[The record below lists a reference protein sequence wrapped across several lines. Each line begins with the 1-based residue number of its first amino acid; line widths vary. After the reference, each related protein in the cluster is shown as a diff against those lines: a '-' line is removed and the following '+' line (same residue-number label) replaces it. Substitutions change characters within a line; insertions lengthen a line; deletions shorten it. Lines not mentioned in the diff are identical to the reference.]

1 MVLNDDAGILN
12 KRGVLTIIASKL
24 APTVALTWRI
34 NMNTVT
40 LYTTE
45 TCPYCRSAKSLL
57 AGKGITMQEINVQ
70 RAPGKLEEMVKRSGR
85 RTVPQIFIGD
95 THIGGFDDL
104 AKLDRQGGLMPLL
117 A

>member
-1 MVLNDDAGILN
+1 
-12 KRGVLTIIASKL
+12 
-24 APTVALTWRI
+24 
-34 NMNTVT
+34 MNTVT

-57 AGKGITMQEINVQ
+57 ASKGITMEEINIQ
-70 RAPGKLEEMVKRSGR
+70 REPGKLEEMLTRSGR
-85 RTVPQIFIGD
+85 RSVPQIFIGD

-104 AKLDRQGGLMPLL
+104 AKLDRQGGLMSML